1 MVIEKI
7 GGYML
12 KRIQEVRNEIKDNI
26 QKVIV
31 GKDEAIDM
39 LLVSMFCS
47 GHVLLE
53 DVPGLGKTV
62 MAKALSKSIDADFN
76 RIQFTPDL
84 LPSDITGINY
94 FNQKSGNFEFKRG
107 PLMTQ
112 ILLADEINRATPR
125 TQASLLEVMSEKQVT
140 IDGESHQMKTPFF
153 VIATQNPVEQSGTFP
168 LPEAQLDRFFMKLSL
183 GYPNF
188 NEEESI
194 LKRFKTKNPLDTL
207 NAVIKSSEIE
217 SLMSVFESIEVSD
230 VMIDYIVRLTHRTR
244 QHESIELGISPRG
257 SMSLYQGSQVYAAL
271 EGRSYV
277 TPDDVQALIKPIFRH
292 RLILDGR
299 AQMTGV
305 TADDVI
311 NEILDS
317 EKTPVENFKN

>member
-1 MVIEKI
+1 MNV
-7 GGYML
+7 ML
-12 KRIQEVRNEIKDNI
+12 REGNMLDRINEVRNKIKENI

-39 LLVSMFCS
+39 LLVAMFCS

-62 MAKALSKSIDADFN
+62 LAKALSKSIDADFS

-94 FNQKSGNFEFKRG
+94 FNQKSGEFEFKAG

-140 IDGESHQMKTPFF
+140 IDGKCHQMKTPFF
-153 VIATQNPVEQSGTFP
+153 VIATQNPVEQNGTFP

-183 GYPNF
+183 GYPDF
-188 NEEESI
+188 NEESAI
-194 LKRFKTKNPLDTL
+194 LKRFKTSNPLLTL
-207 NAVIKSSEIE
+207 EAVLDSVAIE
-217 SLMSVFESIEVSD
+217 EMMHVFENIKVTD
-230 VMIDYIVRLTHRTR
+230 ALVDYIVSLTHRTR

-257 SMSLYQGSQVYAAL
+257 SMALYQASQVYAAL
-271 EGRSYV
+271 EGRDYV
-277 TPDDVQALIKPIFRH
+277 LPDDVKILIKPIFRH
-292 RLILDGR
+292 RIILDGR
-299 AQMTGV
+299 AEMAGL
-305 TADDVI
+305 TADQVI
-311 NEILDS
+311 DDILS
-317 EKTPVENFKN
+317 TEKTPVESFE